1 MLSDERKRQIYD
13 QVRFRDHVGRTK
25 LLFSFHSLF
34 QVGHDRF
41 SQQVREGRPG
51 GAPDR
56 RAHGHAADFTPEEL
70 FEMFFSNAMRGGF
83 NANRNANFSTFRFR
97 RNQPG
102 EKRKKSHTIFS
113 ILRAHVL
120 LFMSCS
126 LFFTQKMKSMVL
138 RALLHL
144 HRFC

>member
-13 QVRFRDHVGRTK
+13 QVRCRDHVGRTK
-25 LLFSFHSLF
+25 LLFRFHSLF

-102 EKRKKSHTIFS
+102 ENSEEKQSKRREMTHNFL
-113 ILRAHVL
+113 ILLSFL
-120 LFMSCS
+120 L
-126 LFFTQKMKSMVL
+126 
-138 RALLHL
+138 R
-144 HRFC
+144 R